1 MKFWPAQFSWII
13 WRMAKQKF
21 YPLKCFPSHHILKSS
36 RNKFTDHLNAIWYQ
50 VQVTEVTNRFTFQII
65 NSQMESWP
73 GLTYCNSSF
82 RNLQIIWSDLCFCNT
97 FQFVK
102 YSAPKKFFS
111 LLAVKNEVN
120 ELLPVNSSFICS
132 CQIKVQQLPLA
143 VFHGSTIWTWAY
155 LKLSFP

>member
-1 MKFWPAQFSWII
+1 MFSISSYTKKFQKQIHRSFECNLIPGTSYRSDKQIHFSNNQF
-13 WRMAKQKF
+13 
-21 YPLKCFPSHHILKSS
+21 
-36 RNKFTDHLNAIWYQ
+36 
-50 VQVTEVTNRFTFQII
+50 TN
-65 NSQMESWP
+65 
-73 GLTYCNSSF
+73 GVLTWFNCNSSF
-82 RNLQIIWSDLCFCNT
+82 RNLQIIRSDLRFCNT

-143 VFHGSTIWTWAY
+143 VFHGSTI
-155 LKLSFP
+155 